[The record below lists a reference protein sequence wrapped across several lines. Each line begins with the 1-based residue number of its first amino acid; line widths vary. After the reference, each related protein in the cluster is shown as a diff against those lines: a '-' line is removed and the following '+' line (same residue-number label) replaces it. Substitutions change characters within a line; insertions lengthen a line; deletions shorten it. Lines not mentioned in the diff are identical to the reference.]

1 MRKTQIRMNKPVYL
15 GLSILD
21 MSKAIMY
28 WLWCDCVKP
37 KYTKKIKHIDT
48 DNSIVYIKP
57 NDIYKHI
64 AEDL

>member
-1 MRKTQIRMNKPVYL
+1 
-15 GLSILD
+15 